1 MRSPSQ
7 HWHTCPRGGLKQ
19 EGHVW
24 APVMDRGA
32 CPGGS
37 GTILEYQTAV
47 DPLSPG
53 APTVVAFP
61 CSDAA
66 SGLSQLHPLQLHSP
80 QPGQPLPSWGALL
93 QSRKGQGR
101 CPVWTGHAPWMPYYS
116 EFWTVPSPS
125 PLQAPTTIAP
135 DLFGCC
141 PRSKPPRSPATVH
154 FLWLRQ
160 PLL

>member
-1 MRSPSQ
+1 MLAAFSLFGSRDRDRWAGTESSVSWGFSAQWPIPPDCGWDQVPCCRNTRPEDQVWAGSVFSKYVRSPSQ

-24 APVMDRGA
+24 GTCHGLGCMP
-32 CPGGS
+32 CGS

-53 APTVVAFP
+53 VPAVVAFP

-80 QPGQPLPSWGALL
+80 QPGQPLP
-93 QSRKGQGR
+93 
-101 CPVWTGHAPWMPYYS
+101 
-116 EFWTVPSPS
+116 
-125 PLQAPTTIAP
+125 
-135 DLFGCC
+135 
-141 PRSKPPRSPATVH
+141 
-154 FLWLRQ
+154 
-160 PLL
+160 